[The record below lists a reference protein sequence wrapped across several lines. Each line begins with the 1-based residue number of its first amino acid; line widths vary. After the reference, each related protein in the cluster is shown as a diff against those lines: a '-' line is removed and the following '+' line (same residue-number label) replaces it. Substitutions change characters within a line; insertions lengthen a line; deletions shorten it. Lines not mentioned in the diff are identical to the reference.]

1 MIVDIF
7 LQCTN
12 IFCCWFLQPD
22 LNSYFLSAGCIC
34 ISLYSISNYYRLI
47 IKQKVLLPSKHI
59 FWGHEVCF
67 FYKKKKEKPVVCYL
81 SEYSIDLIKYQYL

>member
-7 LQCTN
+7 LQCIN

-22 LNSYFLSAGCIC
+22 LNGYFLSAGCIC

-47 IKQKVLLPSKHI
+47 IKQKVLLPSKHFSGDMKFVSFI
-59 FWGHEVCF
+59 RRRKNMLCVI
-67 FYKKKKEKPVVCYL
+67 YVNIAL
-81 SEYSIDLIKYQYL
+81 T